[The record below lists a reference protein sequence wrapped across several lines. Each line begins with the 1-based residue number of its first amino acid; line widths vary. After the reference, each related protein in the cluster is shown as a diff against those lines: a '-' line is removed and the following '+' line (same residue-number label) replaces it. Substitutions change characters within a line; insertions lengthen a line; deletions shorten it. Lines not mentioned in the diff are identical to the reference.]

1 MSPTGAFIRPFRL
14 FNGAK
19 RSSHKCNHPTT
30 VRPNVCLSL
39 VTFHHTCFCEL
50 PNHWHWHCEF
60 KCVCASLLIMY
71 YFVSVLPCFLRSGTF
86 WDPIVITRR
95 TYENVY
101 FFGGR
106 EKKRRKK
113 THLPAH
119 QNASWHTPAPQRQLL
134 AAAACCWCWK
144 IKTKSSSSVLKVHK
158 PRSTLVVEIF
168 CSTCGEHVGTADISR
183 LTAACFSGKKTMH
196 VVSD

>member
-39 VTFHHTCFCEL
+39 VTFNHTCFCEL

-60 KCVCASLLIMY
+60 KCVCASLLTKY

-106 EKKRRKK
+106 GKKKK
-113 THLPAH
+113 KKNTLTSSPKCFMAYSSTPEA
-119 QNASWHTPAPQRQLL
+119 ASGCCSLLLMLEDKNKVQLFSP
-134 AAAACCWCWK
+134 K
-144 IKTKSSSSVLKVHK
+144 GTQTKVDSSRGDLLFNMW
-158 PRSTLVVEIF
+158 R
-168 CSTCGEHVGTADISR
+168 TCGYCWYQQADGC
-183 LTAACFSGKKTMH
+183 LF
-196 VVSD
+196 